1 MKICAST
8 VLIREILAIYMYIT
22 VYNCMYMSLNKY
34 DIFVSLN
41 SVSWMMH
48 LERIL
53 RVQSDLETL
62 YLCRFVKIQSI
73 FICFYIVTIML
84 WNVNWIE
91 FSCIG
96 TFNLGFTGCG
106 ELWPYPEPCVE
117 PWVEEDWRTYI
128 DYPGRSRDWFLPKIH
143 HLPLNEEP

>member
-22 VYNCMYMSLNKY
+22 MYMSLNKY

-41 SVSWMMH
+41 LVSWMMH

-62 YLCRFVKIQSI
+62 YLCRFVKSRA
-73 FICFYIVTIML
+73 
-84 WNVNWIE
+84 
-91 FSCIG
+91 FSYA
-96 TFNLGFTGCG
+96 FT
-106 ELWPYPEPCVE
+106 L
-117 PWVEEDWRTYI
+117 
-128 DYPGRSRDWFLPKIH
+128 
-143 HLPLNEEP
+143 

>member
-1 MKICAST
+1 MKIRAST
-8 VLIREILAIYMYIT
+8 VLIREI

-62 YLCRFVKIQSI
+62 YLCRFVKSRA
-73 FICFYIVTIML
+73 
-84 WNVNWIE
+84 
-91 FSCIG
+91 FSYA
-96 TFNLGFTGCG
+96 FT
-106 ELWPYPEPCVE
+106 L
-117 PWVEEDWRTYI
+117 
-128 DYPGRSRDWFLPKIH
+128 
-143 HLPLNEEP
+143 